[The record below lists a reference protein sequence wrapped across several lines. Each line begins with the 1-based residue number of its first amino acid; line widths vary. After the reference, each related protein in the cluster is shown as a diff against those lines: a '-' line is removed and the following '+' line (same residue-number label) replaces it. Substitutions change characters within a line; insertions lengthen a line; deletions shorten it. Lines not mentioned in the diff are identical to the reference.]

1 MAKEKNIRVGISI
14 GDPNGIGGEIILKA
28 FIDPTMLE
36 LYTPVIFASTR
47 LFSYY
52 LKELNLTTKIHG
64 IKSLDD
70 IVPGK
75 INVVRLLKDD
85 FKVQW
90 GQVDKKAGEVAILS
104 LKAAVA
110 ALKEDQID
118 VLVTAPIN
126 KESIQSDDFKFPGH
140 TDYLNQELEGESLMF
155 MVSETLRVGL
165 LTDHLPISEVSKNIT
180 AKTIK
185 TKIGTIKESL
195 KKDFAINRPKI
206 AVLGI
211 NPHVGD
217 NGVIGTDDQDKLIPA
232 LEELRED
239 GNIIFGPYA
248 ADAFFGSANYK
259 NFDAILA
266 SYHDQGLVPFKTLS
280 FGSGVNFTAG
290 LSHVR
295 TSPDHGTGFDIAG
308 KNEANASS
316 MIAAIHTA
324 ASIYRN
330 RTMYDKL
337 TSNVLKSQSR
347 KRREY

>member
-1 MAKEKNIRVGISI
+1 MAKQKNIRVGISI
-14 GDPNGIGGEIILKA
+14 GDPNGIGGEIILKS
-28 FIDPTMLE
+28 FEDPAMLE
-36 LYTPVIFASTR
+36 MYTPVIFASTR
-47 LFSYY
+47 LFSFY
-52 LKELNLTTKIHG
+52 LKELGLSAKIHG
-64 IKSLDD
+64 IKSIDEA
-70 IVPGK
+70 VPGK
-75 INVVRLLKDD
+75 INVMRLLDED
-85 FKVQW
+85 FKVEW
-90 GQVDKKAGEVAILS
+90 GKVSKDAGEVAIKS
-104 LKAAVA
+104 LKASVE
-110 ALKEDQID
+110 ALKNDKID
-118 VLVTAPIN
+118 VLVTAPIH
-126 KESIQSDDFKFPGH
+126 KESIQSDEFKFPGH
-140 TDYLNQELEGESLMF
+140 TDFLNQELEGASLMF
-155 MVSETLRVGL
+155 MVSENLRVGL
-165 LTDHLPISEVSKNIT
+165 LTDHLPISEVSRNISE
-180 AKTIK
+180 KTIK

-195 KKDFAINRPKI
+195 KKDFAITRPKI

-217 NGVIGTDDQDKLIPA
+217 NGVIGTDDQEKLIPA
-232 LEELRED
+232 LEDLRED

-248 ADAFFGSANYK
+248 ADAFFGSGNYK

-308 KNEANASS
+308 KNEASASS

-330 RTMYDKL
+330 RKMYEKL
-337 TSNVLKSQSR
+337 TANVLKSQSK

>member
-1 MAKEKNIRVGISI
+1 MDKVKNIKVGISI

-28 FIDPTMLE
+28 FEDPLMLE
-36 LYTPVIFASTR
+36 MYTPVIFASTR

-52 LKELNLTTKIHG
+52 IKTLDLSNKIHG

-70 IVPGK
+70 VVPGK
-75 INVVRLLKDD
+75 INVVRLLEDNYR
-85 FKVQW
+85 VEW
-90 GQVDKKAGEVAILS
+90 GVVSPNAGAVAVKSLS
-104 LKAAVA
+104 AAVQ
-110 ALKEDQID
+110 ALKDNKVD
-118 VLVTAPIN
+118 VLVTAPIH

-140 TDYLNQELEGESLMF
+140 TDYLNQELEGDSLMF
-155 MVSETLRVGL
+155 MVSENLRVGL
-165 LTDHLPISEVSKNIT
+165 ITDHVPLKEVTNQIT
-180 AKTIK
+180 DKVIK
-185 TKIGTIKESL
+185 TKIGTIKKSL
-195 KKDFAINRPKI
+195 KRDFNISKPKI

-217 NGVIGTDDQDKLIPA
+217 NGVIGSDDQETLIPA

-239 GNIIFGPYA
+239 GTLIFGPYA
-248 ADAFFGSANYK
+248 ADGFFGTGNYK

-280 FGSGVNFTAG
+280 FGYGVNYTAG

-308 KNEANASS
+308 KNEASPSS
-316 MIAAIHTA
+316 MIAAINTA
-324 ASIYRN
+324 GTIYKN
-330 RTMYDKL
+330 RKLYDRL
-337 TSNVLKSQSR
+337 TANTLKPQSR

>member
-1 MAKEKNIRVGISI
+1 MVKEKNIRVGISI

-28 FIDPTMLE
+28 FDDPAMLE
-36 LYTPVIFASTR
+36 MYTPVIFGSTR
-47 LFSYY
+47 LFSFY
-52 LKELNLTTKIHG
+52 LKELGLTAKIQG
-64 IKSLDD
+64 IKSIDD
-70 IVPGK
+70 VVPGK
-75 INVVRLLKDD
+75 INVVRLLNED
-85 FKVQW
+85 FTVEWGKVSKQ
-90 GQVDKKAGEVAILS
+90 AGDVAIKS
-104 LKAAVA
+104 LKAAVE
-110 ALKEDQID
+110 ALKEGQVD
-118 VLVTAPIN
+118 VLVTAPIH

-155 MVSETLRVGL
+155 MVSENLRVGL
-165 LTDHLPISEVSKNIT
+165 LTDHLPISEVSNNINE
-180 AKTIK
+180 KVIK

-195 KKDFAINRPKI
+195 KKDFAITRPKI

-248 ADAFFGSANYK
+248 ADAFFGSGNYK

-308 KNEANASS
+308 KNEASAGS

-324 ASIYRN
+324 AAIYRH
-330 RTMYDKL
+330 RKLYDKL
-337 TSNVLKSQSR
+337 TANPLKAQSR

>member
-1 MAKEKNIRVGISI
+1 MDKDKNIIVGISI

-28 FIDPTMLE
+28 FEDPLMLD

-52 LKELNLTTKIHG
+52 IKELNLNNKIHG
-64 IKSLDD
+64 IKSLED
-70 IVPGK
+70 IVPGR
-75 INVVRLLKDD
+75 INVVRLLEDD

-90 GQVDKKAGEVAILS
+90 GQVSPDAGKIAIKS
-104 LKAAVA
+104 FKSAVE
-110 ALKEDQID
+110 ALKEDKIE

-155 MVSETLRVGL
+155 MISESLRVGL
-165 LTDHLPISEVSKNIT
+165 ITDHVPISEVNNHIT
-180 AKTIK
+180 NNLIK
-185 TKIGTIKESL
+185 TKIGTIKKSL
-195 KKDFAINRPKI
+195 KRDFEITKPKI

-248 ADAFFGSANYK
+248 ADAFFGSGNYK

-266 SYHDQGLVPFKTLS
+266 SYHDQGLIPFKTLS

-308 KNEANASS
+308 KNEASPSS
-316 MIAAIHTA
+316 LIAAIHA
-324 ASIYRN
+324 AAAIYRN
-330 RTMYDKL
+330 RNMYDDL
-337 TSNVLKSQSR
+337 TSNPLKSQSR

>member
-1 MAKEKNIRVGISI
+1 MAKTDNIKVGISI
-14 GDPNGIGGEIILKA
+14 GDPNGIGGEVIIKA
-28 FIDPTMLE
+28 FEDPAMLE
-36 LYTPVIFASTR
+36 MYTPIIFGSTR
-47 LFSYY
+47 LFSHVI
-52 LKELNLTTKIHG
+52 KSIDSQVKIHG
-64 IKSLDD
+64 VKTVDEAI
-70 IVPGK
+70 PGR
-75 INVVRLLKDD
+75 INVVRLFKED
-85 FKVQW
+85 FAIEW
-90 GQVDKKAGEVAILS
+90 GTVSPQAGKMAVES
-104 LKAAVA
+104 LQAAVA

-140 TDYLNQELEGESLMF
+140 TDYLNQELVGESLMF
-155 MVSETLRVGL
+155 MVSENLKVGL
-165 LTDHLPISEVSKNIT
+165 LTDHVPISEVSNSIT
-180 AKTIK
+180 PKLIK

-217 NGVIGTDDQDKLIPA
+217 NGVIGSDDQDTLIPA

-248 ADAFFGSANYK
+248 ADTFFGNQNFK

-266 SYHDQGLVPFKTLS
+266 SYHDQGLAPFKTIS
-280 FGSGVNFTAG
+280 FGSGVNYTAG

-308 KNEANASS
+308 KNQANPSS
-316 MIAAIHTA
+316 MRAAIHTA
-324 ASIYRN
+324 VAIYNN
-330 RTMYDKL
+330 RKLYDEL
-337 TSNVLKSQSR
+337 TANPLKNQSR
-347 KRREY
+347 KRR

>member
-1 MAKEKNIRVGISI
+1 MAKQRNIRIGISI

-28 FIDPTMLE
+28 FENPAMLE
-36 LYTPVIFASTR
+36 MYTPVIFGSTR
-47 LFSYY
+47 LFSFYA
-52 LKELNLTTKIHG
+52 KEMGLSTKIHG
-64 IKSLDD
+64 IKSTEE
-70 IVPGK
+70 VVAAK
-75 INVVRLLKDD
+75 FNVVRLLKED
-85 FKVQW
+85 FTVDW
-90 GQVDKKAGEVAILS
+90 GQTSKEAGEVAIKS
-104 LKAAVA
+104 LKAAVE
-110 ALKEDQID
+110 ALKSGEID
-118 VLVTAPIN
+118 VLVTAPIH
-126 KESIQSDDFKFPGH
+126 KESIQSEDFKFPGH
-140 TDYLNQELEGESLMF
+140 TDFLNQELEGESLMF
-155 MVSETLRVGL
+155 MVTENLRVGL

-180 AKTIK
+180 DKLIK

-195 KKDFAINRPKI
+195 KKDFSITRPKI

-248 ADAFFGSANYK
+248 ADAFFGSGNFK

-266 SYHDQGLVPFKTLS
+266 SYHDQGLIPFKTLS

-308 KNEANASS
+308 KNEANPSS

-324 ASIYRN
+324 AAIYHN
-330 RTMYDKL
+330 RKMYDKL
-337 TSNVLKSQSR
+337 TANPLKPQSR

>member
-14 GDPNGIGGEIILKA
+14 GDPNGIGGEIILKS
-28 FIDPTMLE
+28 FEDPAMLE
-36 LYTPVIFASTR
+36 MYTPVIFASTR

-52 LKELNLTTKIHG
+52 LKELGLSAKIHG
-64 IKSLDD
+64 IKSTDD

-75 INVVRLLKDD
+75 INVVRLLQED
-85 FKVQW
+85 FKVEW
-90 GQVDKKAGEVAILS
+90 GQVNKHAGEVAVTS
-104 LKAAVA
+104 LKASVK
-110 ALKEDQID
+110 ALKEGVVD
-118 VLVTAPIN
+118 VLVTAPIH

-155 MVSETLRVGL
+155 MVSENLRVGL

-180 AKTIK
+180 DKTIK

-195 KKDFAINRPKI
+195 KKDFAITRPRI

-248 ADAFFGSANYK
+248 ADAFFGSGNYK

-308 KNEANASS
+308 KNEASASS
-316 MIAAIHTA
+316 MTAAIHAA

-330 RTMYDKL
+330 RMMYERL
-337 TSNVLKSQSR
+337 TENALKPQSR